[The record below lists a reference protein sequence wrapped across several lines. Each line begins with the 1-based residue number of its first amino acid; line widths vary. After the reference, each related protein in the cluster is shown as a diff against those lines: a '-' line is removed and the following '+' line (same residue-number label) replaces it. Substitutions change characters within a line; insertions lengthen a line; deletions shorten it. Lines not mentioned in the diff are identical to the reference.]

1 MITATR
7 AGPALVPSR
16 CAAPRCGC
24 IRKIIR
30 RFLTLLFF
38 GRRGS
43 DVRGSPRVRGAGR
56 RAGRRGGRGGRAGLP
71 LPDPPIYT
79 VGLEAYSRL
88 TAPTSVLSWRL
99 LSSRSSSLHLN
110 SCCGSSVCSHAPRIP
125 TAWSVRCVTAIW
137 ASHPKQGVSRGLLY
151 YSTGARGALARVARA
166 WSLSERRY
174 VSISWPP
181 PGGEAPRAAALLSA
195 TRSDERRR
203 TRAGRRRFGDARH
216 ASGAGRAWG
225 CSCAERRGGD

>member
-1 MITATR
+1 M
-7 AGPALVPSR
+7 VPSR
-16 CAAPRCGC
+16 CKNSSSG
-24 IRKIIR
+24 
-30 RFLTLLFF
+30 FFFTLLFF

-43 DVRGSPRVRGAGR
+43 DIRGSPRARARVCGR
-56 RAGRRGGRGGRAGLP
+56 VDAVLERVPCLCVWAPDRA
-71 LPDPPIYT
+71 Y
-79 VGLEAYSRL
+79 
-88 TAPTSVLSWRL
+88 SVLSWRL

-125 TAWSVRCVTAIW
+125 TARSVRCVTAIW
-137 ASHPKQGVSRGLLY
+137 ASHPKQGVSRGLLC

-181 PGGEAPRAAALLSA
+181 PGGEAPRAAALLCP